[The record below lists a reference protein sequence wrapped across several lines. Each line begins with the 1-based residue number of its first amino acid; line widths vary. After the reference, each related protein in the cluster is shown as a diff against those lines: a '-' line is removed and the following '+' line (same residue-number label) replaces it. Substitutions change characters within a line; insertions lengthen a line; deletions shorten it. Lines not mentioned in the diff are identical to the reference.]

1 MCFFTGIFQG
11 NLNFL
16 ETPYIAASNG
26 YDEIQQLTIL
36 KTRDMLVIKPFKYD
50 ANKLQNGKK

>member
-26 YDEIQQLTIL
+26 YDEIQ
-36 KTRDMLVIKPFKYD
+36 
-50 ANKLQNGKK
+50 